1 MYEKEP
7 NSKYLFSA
15 YQKEKDKSKI
25 KILRFVISIN
35 SNLDG
40 FVHADMTRK
49 TDFICQQKK
58 GIPIPD
64 FKSIG
69 QIFHFLLLG
78 YQTSLV

>member
-1 MYEKEP
+1 MHEKEP

-58 GIPIPD
+58 GIPIQKHWSEISFPYLGVPD
-64 FKSIG
+64 
-69 QIFHFLLLG
+69 
-78 YQTSLV
+78 